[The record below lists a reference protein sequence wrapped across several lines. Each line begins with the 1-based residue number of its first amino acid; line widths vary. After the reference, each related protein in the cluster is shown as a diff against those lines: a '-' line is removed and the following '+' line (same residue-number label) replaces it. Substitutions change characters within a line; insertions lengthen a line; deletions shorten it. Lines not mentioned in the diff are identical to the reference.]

1 MAGVECRGAELRE
14 RARTGGFRGGRML
27 VWTYKREQRAEGRSA
42 GSLSLYGR
50 WEFHREGLEGGYFVG
65 SHGRV

>member
-27 VWTYKREQRAEGRSA
+27 VWIYKMELRVEGRSA

-50 WEFHREGLEGGYFVG
+50 WEFRREGLEGGCFVG
-65 SHGRV
+65 SHGHV